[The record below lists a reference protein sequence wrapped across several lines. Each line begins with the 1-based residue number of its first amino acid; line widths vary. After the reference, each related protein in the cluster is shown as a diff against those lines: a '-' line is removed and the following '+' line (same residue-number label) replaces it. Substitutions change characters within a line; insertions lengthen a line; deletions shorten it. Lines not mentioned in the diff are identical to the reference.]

1 MNREYTVT
9 AGIEGSGW
17 KDGDTFDTLEEAR
30 ERYELELR
38 EAPDPHRYRKV
49 TLEEWDREY
58 EDGDI
63 IEERLVRTIC
73 EARV

>member
-1 MNREYTVT
+1 MKREYTVT

-17 KDGDTFDTLEEAR
+17 TDGDTFDTLEEAR

-38 EAPDPHRYRKV
+38 EAPYSHRYRKV
-49 TLEEWDREY
+49 TLAELDREY

-63 IEERLVRTIC
+63 VEERLVRVIC